1 MSVSRPT
8 MERKASKRGREQA
21 KVPHQQAEI
30 LDLIVKEIRSHMK
43 ISLVLKVGIQRKPL
57 VQPPLIQRLTRS

>member
-1 MSVSRPT
+1 MSVSHPT

-43 ISLVLKVGIQRKPL
+43 ISLVLVGIQRKPL
-57 VQPPLIQRLTRS
+57 VQLPLIQRLTRS